1 MEPFPEY
8 ERYDAVG
15 LAGLVRRGEVQPSE
29 LVEAAVARIEARNPA
44 LNAVIHPLFE
54 RARERAR
61 GNLPDGPL
69 AGVPLVLKDLH
80 AALAGEPLTSAC
92 RFLRD
97 YVPDHDSE
105 VVARL
110 KRAGLLFV
118 GKTNCPELGIMGVT
132 EPALFGPTRNPWNPD
147 HTPGGSSGGSAAAVA
162 AGMTPVGHGGD
173 GGGSI
178 RIPASCCGLFG
189 LKPTR
194 GRIPTGPDVGESW
207 CGFDSDAFLS
217 RSVRDNA
224 ALLDATRGPDLGA
237 PYFPPPVERPYL
249 EEVGRDPGTLR
260 IAFFTGSLLG
270 RTVHPDCREA
280 VLQAAALCRDLGHEV
295 EEAVPPF
302 DRERM
307 VRAYLTVVAASVALD
322 IARAERLVGRKATPD
337 GFEPETWVLG
347 MIGRKTSARDL
358 LDAVEARHLAWRRIA
373 AFFERYDILV
383 TSTLAWPPQRIGEAA
398 LTRGQRAQLAFLR
411 TVPIGRLLDAAL
423 DELASTALERTANTM
438 LFNMTGQPAMS
449 VPLHQGADGLPIGVQ
464 FAGRFG
470 AEATLLR
477 LASQLEAARPWK
489 DRRPPHPTQ

>member
-1 MEPFPEY
+1 MDPFPEY
-8 ERYDAVG
+8 ESFDAMG
-15 LAGLVRRGEVQPSE
+15 LAGLVRRGEVTPTE

-44 LNAVIHPLFE
+44 LNAVIHPMFE
-54 RARERAR
+54 WAR
-61 GNLPDGPL
+61 GRAGRAFPDGPL

-80 AALAGEPLTSAC
+80 AALAGEPMTSAC

-97 YVPDHDSE
+97 YVPDHHSE

-110 KRAGLLFV
+110 ERAGLVFV

-132 EPALFGPTRNPWNPD
+132 EPALHGPTRNPWNTEY
-147 HTPGGSSGGSAAAVA
+147 TPGGSSGGSGAAVA

-194 GRIPTGPDVGESW
+194 GRIPVGPDMGESW

-217 RSVRDNA
+217 RTVRDNA
-224 ALLDATRGPDLGA
+224 ALLDATHGPDLGA
-237 PYFPPPVERPYL
+237 PYVPPPVQRPFL

-270 RTVHPDCREA
+270 ETVHPDCREA
-280 VLQAAALCRDLGHEV
+280 VRRAAALCAELGHRV
-295 EEAVPPF
+295 EEAVPSF

-322 IARAERLVGRKATPD
+322 ISRAEELMGHKATPS

-358 LDAVEARHLAWRRIA
+358 ADAQEARHLAWRRIA
-373 AFFERYDILV
+373 SFFEEYDILI
-383 TSTLAWPPQRIGEAA
+383 TSTLAWPPQKIGAGA
-398 LTRGQRAQLAFLR
+398 LTSGQRAQLAFLR
-411 TVPIGRLLDAAL
+411 TVPVGKLLDAAL
-423 DELASTALERTANTM
+423 DELASSALERTANTM
-438 LFNMTGQPAMS
+438 LFNMTGQPAIS
-449 VPLHQGADGLPIGVQ
+449 VPLHQGEDGLPIGVQ

-477 LASQLEAARPWK
+477 LASQLEEAHPWK
-489 DRRPPHPTQ
+489 DRRPPGL